1 MNKTLGCGCLVIFRR
16 RFPVSSNS
24 LWSQEN
30 QAFGDP
36 VYQPRASPPCSLH
49 HRSLEHRC
57 SPLSYRQL
65 DRLITNHLEK
75 RKRQTARHRQ
85 IPWPEHRA
93 GIRHTRPSC
102 HTKPGPAPSHHQ
114 GPWHKGHRAV
124 ATMPSQFRH
133 SVCYNYFCLL
143 FHVSI
148 IASTPFFFNFVSNG
162 T

>member
-1 MNKTLGCGCLVIFRR
+1 MIFRR

-30 QAFGDP
+30 QAFRDP
-36 VYQPRASPPCSLH
+36 VYQPQASPPFSLH

-85 IPWPEHRA
+85 IPWPEHGA

-102 HTKPGPAPSHHQ
+102 HTEPGPAPSPSPRTLAQRTQSSRSPHSSIT
-114 GPWHKGHRAV
+114 PC
-124 ATMPSQFRH
+124 ATITFT
-133 SVCYNYFCLL
+133 CYFML
-143 FHVSI
+143 
-148 IASTPFFFNFVSNG
+148 ASLPQPPFFNFVSDG